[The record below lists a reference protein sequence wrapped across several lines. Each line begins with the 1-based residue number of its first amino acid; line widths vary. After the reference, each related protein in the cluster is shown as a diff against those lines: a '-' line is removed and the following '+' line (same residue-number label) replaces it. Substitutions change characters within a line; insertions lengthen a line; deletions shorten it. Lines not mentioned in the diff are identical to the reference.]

1 MTTNELLN
9 KLASAFDGYIAGEY
23 CVIEK
28 EVPNKGLIIFRIKID
43 GNKPIIDAKRYLPV
57 DVPETQSEY
66 DNFEKLAFDFVKE
79 LEDFFSKET
88 GEKYEISHDW
98 IE

>member
-1 MTTNELLN
+1 
-9 KLASAFDGYIAGEY
+9 
-23 CVIEK
+23 
-28 EVPNKGLIIFRIKID
+28 
-43 GNKPIIDAKRYLPV
+43 
-57 DVPETQSEY
+57 
-66 DNFEKLAFDFVKE
+66 LAFDFVKE